1 LSPEAPGS
9 EASAPGQKRLLERF
23 WRSASGFWRGRSS
36 WRVWLL
42 VVLMIAVMLL
52 QLFTLYGLNYWN
64 RYFFDAIERKDGEQ
78 LWRQAVLFVPLGAGS
93 LALAVISVWARMT
106 TQRRWRAWLSAHLYD
121 YWLDRDRHRQLRF
134 MRGDHQGPEYR
145 IAEDARVA
153 TDLPIDLVL
162 GLFSSCLTAIT
173 FIGVLWGVGGAL
185 PLGASGLTLPGYL
198 VMAVVLYSFALTV
211 TMMIIGRHLT
221 KVITENKRAEAHL
234 RSVGAHLRQTGEAPA
249 QPDAAGGGRR
259 AIGAALDDVIR
270 RWRAYCW
277 QLMRMTLV
285 THTNG
290 LLTPIVGLL
299 LCMPKYLTGAM
310 TLGQAVQAAAAFVM
324 VQGAFNWITD
334 SYGHLA
340 EWTAS
345 ANRVASLLLALDEVD
360 RPGQAPGIHLI
371 AGAGRKPSAAELRQ
385 VAPE

>member
-1 LSPEAPGS
+1 M
-9 EASAPGQKRLLERF
+9 
-23 WRSASGFWRGRSS
+23 
-36 WRVWLL
+36 WLL
-42 VVLMIAVMLL
+42 VALMLAVMLL
-52 QLFTLYGLNYWN
+52 QLLTLYGLNYWN

-78 LWRQAVLFVPLGAGS
+78 LWRQALLFVPLGASS
-93 LALAVISVWARMT
+93 LLLAVVSVWARMA

-134 MRGDHQGPEYR
+134 MSGDHQGPEYR

-162 GLFSSCLTAIT
+162 GLLSSCLTAIT

-185 PLGASGLTLPGYL
+185 PLGAGGATLPGYL
-198 VMAVVLYSFALTV
+198 VIAVVAYSVALTAG
-211 TMMIIGRHLT
+211 MMIIGRHLT
-221 KVITENKRAEAHL
+221 RVITESKRAEALL
-234 RSVGAHLRQTGEAPA
+234 RSVGAHLRQTAEAPYS
-249 QPDAAGGGRR
+249 PDVSGSGRR
-259 AIGAALDDVIR
+259 SIGAALDGVIR
-270 RWRAYCW
+270 WWRAYCW

-285 THTNG
+285 THTNS
-290 LLTPIVGLL
+290 LLTPVVGLL
-299 LCMPKYLTGAM
+299 LCMPKYLTDAM

-334 SYGHLA
+334 SYGRLA

-360 RPGQAPGIHLI
+360 RPGQTPGIHLVS
-371 AGAGRKPSAAELRQ
+371 GAGRKPPAAESRQ